1 MQPVKRSRVIP
12 FLIAVVLGAAAAV
25 APPPAAAADNPIVV
39 ENLQPGTGDW
49 QIPWGTAADDTTKQI
64 KGYASAVSVNKG
76 GNITFYVSVNTPQ
89 TYTIDVYRIGWYQGL
104 GGRLMAHAG
113 PLSGIKQATCPT
125 DATTGLIE
133 CRWTPSYT
141 LTAQS
146 SWTSGIYFAIL
157 TNAQGYGNY
166 IVFTVRDDNRV
177 ADLLYQQPV
186 TTYQAYNNYPND
198 GLTGKSLLD
207 YKSRGANTVTGSPAA
222 AKVSFDRPYANN
234 GSPDDFM
241 AYEIEFVRWLEQK
254 GYDVTYS
261 TNIDTHTNGEKL
273 LTHRGFLSVGYD
285 AYYTKQMYDNV
296 LAARDA
302 GVNLGFFGANAV
314 NWQARFE
321 PSSTN
326 VPNRVLVSY
335 KNASIDPITDPTLKT
350 VLWRDPLLN
359 RPEQTLIGV
368 QFASTVEW
376 TPVTQWATYVVN
388 NSQNWVYAGTGFK
401 DGDTVTGIVGWRAD
415 RFFSQYPG
423 PSATAGTYTLL
434 SRSTFTGDY
443 SNSSVYQAASGAWV
457 FATGSMGWTWAL
469 DNYAQTN
476 LVDARI
482 QKTTANVLDRF
493 VAGGTPSSFTI
504 AASPSSQAALLGG
517 STSYDVTI
525 TPSGGF
531 AGNVTL
537 SVGGL
542 PPGASGSFS
551 TNPAATTSTLS
562 VTTPAG
568 TPAGTY
574 TLTIT
579 GVNGTL
585 TRTTTVALTVPGIT
599 VTAPNT
605 AVSWDVGST
614 QAVSFTHNLGVGQA
628 VNIDISRDGGASWNL
643 ITTVTTASATSGGF
657 SWTVTGPATTQAL
670 FRATWVSSTL
680 VTDTSDVNFTIV
692 KLDTTPPSTPI
703 GLAATVI
710 SPSQIDLA
718 WNTSTDD
725 VAVAGYKIFR
735 NGTQVNTSSTPSYSD
750 TGLAASTSYS
760 YTVSAFDAANNNSPT
775 SLAVSATTSP
785 SFDFALSSGG
795 NTSVVRG
802 SSVDNSMTATLVSG
816 ATQPV
821 TFSTSGLPAG
831 ATATY
836 TPASCS
842 PGCAT
847 TITIGTTAATPPATS
862 LITVTGTAG
871 SLVRSATFNLTVT
884 APPSFTIAAS
894 PSSQTSPPGGSTS
907 YGVTITPS
915 GGFAGDVTLSVGGL
929 PTGATGAFSTNPA
942 ATTSTLSVTTPASTP
957 GGTYTLTITGVSGT
971 LTRTTTV
978 SLVLTVPA
986 ITITAPNTAVSWNIG
1001 STQTVSFTHNLG
1013 IGQTVNIDISRDGGA
1028 SWSPITTVTTA
1039 SATSGGFSWTVTG
1052 PATTQARIR
1061 ATWAS
1066 STPVTDTSDV
1076 NFTVVFV
1083 DTTPPSTPSGL
1094 SATAMSPSQINLAWT
1109 ASTDD
1114 VAVAG
1119 YKIFRNGTQVG
1130 TSSTPS
1136 FSDTGLAAATSYTY
1150 TVSANDAAN
1159 NTSAPSAPVSATT
1172 LAAFDFALSSG
1183 GNTSVARGSS
1193 VDNSVTATLVSGAT
1207 QSVTFSTSGLPVGAT
1222 ATFTP
1227 ASCAPGCATTITIG
1241 TTASTPL
1248 ATSLITVTGTAGSLV
1263 HSATFSLTVTAPP
1276 DTTSPAVSLGASPA
1290 NGSTIGA
1297 TVALSAT
1304 ASDNVG
1310 VVGVQ
1315 FLLDGANLG
1324 AEVTTS
1330 PYSISWNTATA
1341 AEGPHALSARARDA
1355 AGNTAVA
1362 AAVNVIVD
1370 NQPPT
1375 GTIAINGGAAATNSR
1390 TSTLTL
1396 AATDNPG
1403 PVTSMRFSNTG
1414 TSFSAE
1420 EAYATTKTWTLTAVA
1435 GTKTVFVQFK
1445 DAIGNWSGSFTDT
1458 IVLDTT
1464 APTVSSVTSTNVTGG
1479 SAIITWTSSEPTT
1492 SQVEYGPT
1500 ISYGSLTAVDTT
1512 LVTAHSTLLTGL
1524 NPQTTYNYRVRSVD
1538 AAGNERIGANQT
1550 FTTLAAPPD
1559 ATPPSIPTNLAAVAV
1574 SATQINLSWNAS
1586 TDNVAVAG
1594 YKVLRN
1600 GIQIAT
1606 VGVPSYAS
1614 VSLAP
1619 STNYTYTV
1627 AAYDALNN
1635 TSQPSAA
1642 ASATTLPD
1650 ITPPT
1655 VLITSPAGGATVSGT
1670 IVVTANASDDAGIA
1684 GVTFTVDG
1692 STIGT
1697 EDTSSPYSV
1706 SLNTATL
1713 SDGTHTLGAIARNTS
1728 NLSTTSAP
1736 VSMKVNNTAPPTMM
1750 IRYVN
1755 TASTVGGD
1763 GTTNATTGANRAFKS
1778 LLDAIN
1784 SLPAVLTMPVVIYCD
1799 GAGGPDTTPVNQTPF
1814 DMVTSAANY
1823 LLITTNAANRATVPH
1838 DPARYTLMGT
1848 NTSVLYNNIPSHIRI
1863 DGIQVQLTISNGG
1876 TFIGIK
1882 TSNANE
1888 VATDID
1894 ARISNTVVKCVV
1906 SNGNAIGFN
1915 TRFPSPGAGGSVS
1928 VWNSVAY
1935 GCTTGFNSDF
1945 PGAVYVNN
1953 TSYNNNFGYVDDS
1966 GNAMK
1971 VINSLAAKGTKAGG
1985 IGFVGTFAPGSNFN
1999 AADDGNR
2006 IPGANSSSV
2015 RTFTFVNTATADVHL
2030 APTDTGAKDFGTTD
2044 PLPGKFGDDIDGDP
2058 RSGVWDIGADEVGP

>member
-25 APPPAAAADNPIVV
+25 APPMTAAADNPIVV

-49 QIPWGTAADDTTKQI
+49 QIPWGSAADDTTKQI
-64 KGYASAVSVNKG
+64 KGYGSAVSVNKG
-76 GNITFYVSVNTPQ
+76 GNITFYVSVNTAQ

-113 PLSGIKQATCPT
+113 PLSGVRQATCPT

-141 LTAQS
+141 LTTQN
-146 SWTSGIYFAIL
+146 SWTSGIYFALL
-157 TNAQGYGNY
+157 TNAQGYRNY
-166 IVFTVRDDNRV
+166 TVFTVRDDNRV

-198 GLTGKSLLD
+198 GLTGKSLYD
-207 YKSRGANTVTGSPAA
+207 YKSYGANTVTGSPAA

-234 GSPDDFM
+234 GNGDDFM

-261 TNIDTHTNGEKL
+261 TNIDTHTNGERL

-321 PSSTN
+321 PSSTS

-368 QFASTVEW
+368 QFASTVAW

-401 DGDTVTGIVGWRAD
+401 DGDTVTGIVGWRTD

-423 PSATAGTYTLL
+423 PSATTGTYTLL

-504 AASPSSQAALLGG
+504 AASPSSQTSLPGG
-517 STSYDVTI
+517 STSYGVTI

-531 AGNVTL
+531 AGDVTL

-542 PPGASGSFS
+542 PPGATGAFS

-599 VTAPNT
+599 MTAPNT
-605 AVSWDVGST
+605 AVSWNVGST
-614 QAVSFTHNLGVGQA
+614 QAVSFTHNLGVGQT
-628 VNIDISRDGGASWNL
+628 VNIDISRDGGASWSL
-643 ITTVTTASATSGGF
+643 ITTVTAASATSGGF

-670 FRATWVSSTL
+670 IRATWASSTL

-692 KLDTTPPSTPI
+692 KTDTTPPSTPI

-710 SPSQIDLA
+710 SSSQIDLA

-760 YTVSAFDAANNNSPT
+760 YTVSAYDAANNNSPT
-775 SLAVSATTSP
+775 SSPVSATTLAA
-785 SFDFALSSGG
+785 FDFALSSGG

-802 SSVDNSMTATLVSG
+802 SSVDNSITATLVSG

-821 TFSTSGLPAG
+821 TFSTSGLPSG

-847 TITIGTTAATPPATS
+847 TITIGTTASTPLATS
-862 LITVTGTAG
+862 TITVTGTAG
-871 SLVRSATFNLTVT
+871 T
-884 APPSFTIAAS
+884 
-894 PSSQTSPPGGSTS
+894 
-907 YGVTITPS
+907 
-915 GGFAGDVTLSVGGL
+915 
-929 PTGATGAFSTNPA
+929 
-942 ATTSTLSVTTPASTP
+942 
-957 GGTYTLTITGVSGT
+957 
-971 LTRTTTV
+971 
-978 SLVLTVPA
+978 
-986 ITITAPNTAVSWNIG
+986 
-1001 STQTVSFTHNLG
+1001 
-1013 IGQTVNIDISRDGGA
+1013 
-1028 SWSPITTVTTA
+1028 
-1039 SATSGGFSWTVTG
+1039 
-1052 PATTQARIR
+1052 
-1061 ATWAS
+1061 
-1066 STPVTDTSDV
+1066 
-1076 NFTVVFV
+1076 
-1083 DTTPPSTPSGL
+1083 
-1094 SATAMSPSQINLAWT
+1094 
-1109 ASTDD
+1109 
-1114 VAVAG
+1114 
-1119 YKIFRNGTQVG
+1119 
-1130 TSSTPS
+1130 
-1136 FSDTGLAAATSYTY
+1136 
-1150 TVSANDAAN
+1150 
-1159 NTSAPSAPVSATT
+1159 
-1172 LAAFDFALSSG
+1172 
-1183 GNTSVARGSS
+1183 
-1193 VDNSVTATLVSGAT
+1193 
-1207 QSVTFSTSGLPVGAT
+1207 
-1222 ATFTP
+1222 
-1227 ASCAPGCATTITIG
+1227 
-1241 TTASTPL
+1241 
-1248 ATSLITVTGTAGSLV
+1248 LV

-1290 NGSTIGA
+1290 NGGTIGA

-1310 VVGVQ
+1310 VAGVQ
-1315 FLLDGANLG
+1315 FLLDGTDLG
-1324 AEVTTS
+1324 AEDTTS
-1330 PYSISWNTATA
+1330 PYSISWNTTTA

-1420 EAYATTKTWTLTAVA
+1420 EAYTTTKTWTLTTGA

-1445 DAIGNWSGSFTDT
+1445 DAIGNWSGSFTDA

-1464 APTVSSVTSTNVTGG
+1464 APTLSSVTSTNVTGG
-1479 SAIITWTSSEPTT
+1479 SAIITWTSSEPAT

-1512 LVTAHSTLLTGL
+1512 LGTAHSTPLTGL
-1524 NPQTTYNYRVRSVD
+1524 NPLTTYNYRVRSVD
-1538 AAGNERIGANQT
+1538 AAGNERIGTNLT
-1550 FTTLAAPPD
+1550 FTTLAGPPD

-1586 TDNVAVAG
+1586 ADNVAVAG

-1600 GIQIAT
+1600 GVQIAT

-1614 VSLAP
+1614 VNLAP
-1619 STNYTYTV
+1619 NTNYTYTV

-1650 ITPPT
+1650 TTPPT
-1655 VLITSPAGGATVSGT
+1655 VSIASPAGGSTVSGVVT
-1670 IVVTANASDDAGIA
+1670 VTANASDNAGIA

-1706 SLNTATL
+1706 SLDTKTL
-1713 SDGTHTLGAIARNTS
+1713 SNGTHTLSAIARDTS
-1728 NLSTTSAP
+1728 NVRATSAP
-1736 VSMKVNNTAPPTMM
+1736 VSILVNSAAAPMM

-1755 TASTVGGD
+1755 TASTAGGD

-1823 LLITTNAANRATVPH
+1823 LLITTNAANRATAPH

-1848 NTSVLYNNIPSHIRI
+1848 NQSVLYNNIPSHIRI

-1906 SNGNAIGFN
+1906 SSGNAIGFN
-1915 TRFPSPGAGGSVS
+1915 TRFPSPGAGGNVS

-1935 GCTTGFNSDF
+1935 GCTTGFNNDF
-1945 PGAVYVNN
+1945 PGAQYVNN
-1953 TSYNNNFGYVDDS
+1953 TAFNNNFGYVNDVDNS
-1966 GNAMK
+1966 MK
-1971 VINSLAAKGTKAGG
+1971 VVNCLAAKGTKSGG

-2006 IPGANSSSV
+2006 IPGANSSSG
-2015 RTFTFVNTATADVHL
+2015 RTFTFVNAAAVDVHL
-2030 APTDTGAKDFGTTD
+2030 APTDTGAKDLGTND
-2044 PLPGKFGDDIDGDP
+2044 PLLGKFGDDIDGVP
-2058 RSGVWDIGADEVGP
+2058 RAGVWDIGADEVGP

>member
-141 LTAQS
+141 LTTQN
-146 SWTSGIYFAIL
+146 SWTSGVYFAIL

-493 VAGGTPSSFTI
+493 VAAGTPSSFTI

-568 TPAGTY
+568 TPTGTY

-847 TITIGTTAATPPATS
+847 TITIGTTAATP
-862 LITVTGTAG
+862 
-871 SLVRSATFNLTVT
+871 
-884 APPSFTIAAS
+884 
-894 PSSQTSPPGGSTS
+894 
-907 YGVTITPS
+907 
-915 GGFAGDVTLSVGGL
+915 
-929 PTGATGAFSTNPA
+929 
-942 ATTSTLSVTTPASTP
+942 
-957 GGTYTLTITGVSGT
+957 
-971 LTRTTTV
+971 
-978 SLVLTVPA
+978 
-986 ITITAPNTAVSWNIG
+986 
-1001 STQTVSFTHNLG
+1001 
-1013 IGQTVNIDISRDGGA
+1013 
-1028 SWSPITTVTTA
+1028 
-1039 SATSGGFSWTVTG
+1039 
-1052 PATTQARIR
+1052 
-1061 ATWAS
+1061 
-1066 STPVTDTSDV
+1066 
-1076 NFTVVFV
+1076 
-1083 DTTPPSTPSGL
+1083 
-1094 SATAMSPSQINLAWT
+1094 
-1109 ASTDD
+1109 
-1114 VAVAG
+1114 
-1119 YKIFRNGTQVG
+1119 
-1130 TSSTPS
+1130 
-1136 FSDTGLAAATSYTY
+1136 
-1150 TVSANDAAN
+1150 
-1159 NTSAPSAPVSATT
+1159 
-1172 LAAFDFALSSG
+1172 
-1183 GNTSVARGSS
+1183 
-1193 VDNSVTATLVSGAT
+1193 
-1207 QSVTFSTSGLPVGAT
+1207 
-1222 ATFTP
+1222 
-1227 ASCAPGCATTITIG
+1227 
-1241 TTASTPL
+1241 L

-1263 HSATFSLTVTAPP
+1263 HSATFSLTVTVPP
-1276 DTTSPAVSLGASPA
+1276 DTTSPTVSLGASPA

-1614 VSLAP
+1614 VNLAP

-1706 SLNTATL
+1706 SLNTTTL

-1971 VINSLAAKGTKAGG
+1971 VINSLAAKGTKSGG

-2015 RTFTFVNTATADVHL
+2015 RTFTFVNAATADVHL
-2030 APTDTGAKDFGTTD
+2030 APTDTGAKDLGTND
-2044 PLPGKFGDDIDGDP
+2044 PLPGKFGDDIDGVP
-2058 RSGVWDIGADEVGP
+2058 RSGAWDIGADEVGP

>member
-1 MQPVKRSRVIP
+1 MQPGKRIRVIP
-12 FLIAVVLGAAAAV
+12 FLMAVVLSAAAAL
-25 APPPAAAADNPIVV
+25 APPTAAAADNPIVA
-39 ENLQPGTGDW
+39 ENLQPGTQDW
-49 QIPWGTAADDTTKQI
+49 QIPWGSAADDTTKQI

-76 GNITFYVSVNTPQ
+76 ENITFYVSVSTPQ

-113 PLSGIKQATCPT
+113 PLSGVRQATCPT

-141 LTAQS
+141 LTTQN
-146 SWTSGIYFAIL
+146 SWTSGIYFALL
-157 TNAQGYGNY
+157 TNAQGYRNY

-207 YKSRGANTVTGSPAA
+207 YKSYGANTVTGSRAA

-234 GSPDDFM
+234 GSGDDFI

-261 TNIDTHTNGEKL
+261 TNLDTHTNGERL
-273 LTHRGFLSVGYD
+273 LTYRGFLSVGYD
-285 AYYTKQMYDNV
+285 AYYTKQMYDAV
-296 LAARDA
+296 LVARDA
-302 GVNLGFFGANAV
+302 GVHLGFFGANAMY
-314 NWQARFE
+314 WQARFE

-335 KNASIDPITDPTLKT
+335 KNASIDPITDTTLKT

-376 TPVTQWATYVVN
+376 TPVTQFGTYVVN

-415 RFFSQYPG
+415 RFHSQYPG
-423 PSATAGTYTLL
+423 PNAVAGTYALL
-434 SRSTFTGDY
+434 SHSTFTGDY

-457 FATGSMGWTWAL
+457 FATGSMAWTWAL

-476 LVDARI
+476 LLDARI

-493 VAGGTPSSFTI
+493 VAGSTQTSFAI
-504 AASPSSQAALLGG
+504 AASPSSQTALPGS
-517 STSYDVTI
+517 STSYGLTI
-525 TPSGGF
+525 TPNGGF
-531 AGNVTL
+531 AGDVTL

-542 PPGASGSFS
+542 PPGASGTFS

-574 TLTIT
+574 PLTIT

-585 TRTTTVALTVPGIT
+585 TRTTTVTLTVPGIT

-605 AVSWDVGST
+605 AVSWNVGST
-614 QAVSFTHNLGVGQA
+614 QAVSFTHNLGVGQT
-628 VNIDISRDGGASWNL
+628 VDIDISRDGGASWSL

-657 SWTVTGPATTQAL
+657 SWTVSGPATTQAL
-670 FRATWVSSTL
+670 IRATWASSTL
-680 VTDTSDVNFTIV
+680 VTDTSDVNFTVV
-692 KLDTTPPSTPI
+692 KSDTTPPSTPI
-703 GLAATVI
+703 GLSATAI
-710 SPSQIDLA
+710 SSSQIDLA
-718 WNTSTDD
+718 WTGSTDD
-725 VAVAGYKIFR
+725 VAVAGYRIFR
-735 NGTQVNTSSTPSYSD
+735 NGAQVSTSSTPSFSD
-750 TGLAASTSYS
+750 TGLAASTSYT
-760 YTVSAFDAANNNSPT
+760 YAVSAYDAANNNSPL
-775 SLAVSATTSP
+775 SSPVNATTLP

-802 SSVDNSMTATLVSG
+802 SSVDNSITATLVSG

-821 TFSTSGLPAG
+821 TFSTSGLPSG

-847 TITIGTTAATPPATS
+847 TITIGTTASTPLATS
-862 LITVTGTAG
+862 TITVTGTAG
-871 SLVRSATFNLTVT
+871 SLLR
-884 APPSFTIAAS
+884 
-894 PSSQTSPPGGSTS
+894 
-907 YGVTITPS
+907 
-915 GGFAGDVTLSVGGL
+915 
-929 PTGATGAFSTNPA
+929 
-942 ATTSTLSVTTPASTP
+942 
-957 GGTYTLTITGVSGT
+957 
-971 LTRTTTV
+971 
-978 SLVLTVPA
+978 
-986 ITITAPNTAVSWNIG
+986 
-1001 STQTVSFTHNLG
+1001 
-1013 IGQTVNIDISRDGGA
+1013 
-1028 SWSPITTVTTA
+1028 
-1039 SATSGGFSWTVTG
+1039 
-1052 PATTQARIR
+1052 
-1061 ATWAS
+1061 
-1066 STPVTDTSDV
+1066 
-1076 NFTVVFV
+1076 
-1083 DTTPPSTPSGL
+1083 
-1094 SATAMSPSQINLAWT
+1094 
-1109 ASTDD
+1109 
-1114 VAVAG
+1114 
-1119 YKIFRNGTQVG
+1119 
-1130 TSSTPS
+1130 
-1136 FSDTGLAAATSYTY
+1136 
-1150 TVSANDAAN
+1150 
-1159 NTSAPSAPVSATT
+1159 
-1172 LAAFDFALSSG
+1172 
-1183 GNTSVARGSS
+1183 
-1193 VDNSVTATLVSGAT
+1193 
-1207 QSVTFSTSGLPVGAT
+1207 
-1222 ATFTP
+1222 
-1227 ASCAPGCATTITIG
+1227 
-1241 TTASTPL
+1241 
-1248 ATSLITVTGTAGSLV
+1248 
-1263 HSATFSLTVTAPP
+1263 SATFSLTVTAPA
-1276 DTTSPAVSLGASPA
+1276 DTTPPAVSLGASPA

-1297 TVALSAT
+1297 TVTLSAT

-1324 AEVTTS
+1324 AENTTS

-1341 AEGPHALSARARDA
+1341 AQGPHALSARARDE

-1362 AAVNVIVD
+1362 TAVNVIVD

-1375 GTIAINGGAAATNSR
+1375 GTITINGGAAATNNR

-1396 AATDNPG
+1396 AATDNAG
-1403 PVTSMRFSNTG
+1403 PVTHMRFSATG

-1420 EAYATTKTWTLTAVA
+1420 EVYATTKTWTLSIGA
-1435 GTKTVFVQFK
+1435 GTKTVYVQFR
-1445 DAIGNWSGSFTDT
+1445 DAVGNWSGSFTDT

-1464 APTVSSVTSTNVTGG
+1464 APTVSGVAATNVTNG
-1479 SAIITWTSSEPTT
+1479 SATITWTTSEPAT

-1500 ISYGSLTAVDTT
+1500 ISYGGLTEVDTT
-1512 LVTAHSTLLTGL
+1512 LVTAHSATLTGL

-1538 AAGNERIGANQT
+1538 AAGNQRIGTNLT
-1550 FTTLAAPPD
+1550 FTTLAGPPD

-1574 SATQINLSWNAS
+1574 SATQINLSWNVS

-1594 YKVLRN
+1594 YRVLRN

-1606 VGVPSYAS
+1606 VGVLSYAS
-1614 VSLAP
+1614 VGLSP
-1619 STNYTYTV
+1619 NTTYTYTV
-1627 AAYDALNN
+1627 AAYDAQNN
-1635 TSQPSAA
+1635 VSPQSAP
-1642 ASATTLPD
+1642 ASATTAAD
-1650 ITPPT
+1650 TTAPT
-1655 VLITSPAGGATVSGT
+1655 VSITSPAGGGTVSGT
-1670 IVVTANASDDAGIA
+1670 IIVTANASDNAGIA

-1706 SLNTATL
+1706 SLDTKTL
-1713 SDGTHTLGAIARNTS
+1713 SDGAHTLSAIARDTS
-1728 NLSTTSAP
+1728 NFSATSAP
-1736 VSMKVNNTAPPTMM
+1736 VSILVNSTAPPMM

-1763 GTTNATTGANRAFKS
+1763 GTTNATTGANRAFRS

-1799 GAGGPDTTPVNQTPF
+1799 GAGGPDTTPVNQQPF

-1906 SNGNAIGFN
+1906 TSGNAIGFN
-1915 TRFPSPGAGGSVS
+1915 TRFPSPGAGGNVS

-1935 GCTTGFNSDF
+1935 GCTTGFNNDF
-1945 PGAVYVNN
+1945 PGAQYVNN
-1953 TSYNNNFGYVDDS
+1953 TAFNNNFGYVNDVDNS
-1966 GNAMK
+1966 MK
-1971 VINSLAAKGTKAGG
+1971 VVNCLAAKGTKSGG
-1985 IGFVGTFAPGSNFN
+1985 IGFVGTFAAGSDFN

-2006 IPGANSSSV
+2006 IPGANSSSG
-2015 RTFTFVNTATADVHL
+2015 RTFTFVNAAVADVHL

-2044 PLPGKFGDDIDGDP
+2044 PLLGKFGDDIDGVP
-2058 RSGVWDIGADEVGP
+2058 RSGVWDIGADEVGS